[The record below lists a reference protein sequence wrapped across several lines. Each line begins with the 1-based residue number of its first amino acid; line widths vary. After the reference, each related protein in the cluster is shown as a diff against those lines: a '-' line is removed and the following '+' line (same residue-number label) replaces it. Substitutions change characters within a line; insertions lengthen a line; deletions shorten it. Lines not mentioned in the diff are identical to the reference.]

1 MTNKVLVAIDDTGLS
16 ELVVESLSSKMQPD
30 QTDVLVLQVVE
41 PFLYTAPPQMAPGY
55 QPEMAARMKDRK
67 ELAQGSVDSAVETLR
82 KAGFHVVSQVVE
94 SEIKEG
100 ILNTASEWGADLI
113 VVTSHA
119 RKGVAKFFHRSVAEG
134 IVHKALCSVLVV
146 KELSRKAAA

>member
-16 ELVVESLSSKMQPD
+16 ELVVESLSTKMQPD

-55 QPEMAARMKDRK
+55 QPETAARMKDRK
-67 ELAQGSVDSAVETLR
+67 ELAQRSVNSAVETLR

-94 SEIKEG
+94 SEIKQG

-119 RKGVAKFFHRSVAEG
+119 RKGVAKFLHRSVAEA
-134 IVHKALCSVLVV
+134 IVHKAPCSVLVL
-146 KELSRKAAA
+146 KELSRQAAA

>member
-16 ELVVESLSSKMQPD
+16 DLVVESLSTRMRPD

-41 PFLYTAPPQMAPGY
+41 PYLYTAPPQMAPGY
-55 QPEMAARMKDRK
+55 QPETAARMKDRK
-67 ELAQGSVDSAVETLR
+67 QLAQRSVDSAVETLR

-94 SEIKEG
+94 NEIKQG

-119 RKGVAKFFHRSVAEG
+119 RKGVAKFLHRSVAEG
-134 IVHKALCSVLVV
+134 IVHKAPCSVLVL